1 MLRDIWMLCF
11 GWLPAWFQV
20 AIICIIAV
28 WVIITIIK
36 IIGAILNAI
45 PFL

>member
-11 GWLPAWFQV
+11 GWLPPWFQV
-20 AIICIIAV
+20 AIICIFAV
-28 WVIITIIK
+28 WTIYAIIK